1 VQAWQVWVAPLQIG
15 VVPEQS
21 AFATQRTQLAVGV

>member
-1 VQAWQVWVAPLQIG
+1 VQAWQTWVAPLQIG

-21 AFATQRTQLAVGV
+21 PFATQRTQLPLGV